1 MIRRT
6 HTTDPAGSPS
16 ALSQACR
23 TARRISRRTACKLA
37 VGALLATSLSG
48 TATLSLADEGSYPTK
63 PIRVIVP
70 FKPGGRTDTVARL
83 LGEKIQENGWL
94 SQPMVILNAD
104 GGAGANAVNQMRR
117 GDADGHTA
125 VHWHHQLLISI
136 AMQLG
141 DFTLDDFKSVGYT
154 GGGSPVWAV
163 REDSPYNTLQ
173 ELIDALKAE
182 PRSLVEAVGIGTIP
196 HFVGAML
203 ANEAGFETR
212 YVTASSGADRLR
224 LLLGGN
230 ADISLFAASEFI
242 GQGEGLKALVYFGRE
257 RLPDLPDVPTA
268 SELGLDVNWANPNW
282 WLVPAD
288 TPDDVVA
295 QLAAALEKAIADP
308 EIVEYFNA
316 NTLEAYWVDGESAMA
331 DAKKTLAALKPVA
344 DSIK

>member
-1 MIRRT
+1 MIRRFLST
-6 HTTDPAGSPS
+6 RSRRHFLGRSAAIAAVVALGSSVMLPD
-16 ALSQACR
+16 SQA
-23 TARRISRRTACKLA
+23 
-37 VGALLATSLSG
+37 
-48 TATLSLADEGSYPTK
+48 LADAGSYPSK

-83 LGEKIQENGWL
+83 LGEKIQENNWL
-94 SQPMVILNAD
+94 SQPMVIVNAD

-141 DFTLDDFKSVGYT
+141 DYTLDDFKSVGYT

-163 REDSPYNTLQ
+163 RDDAPFDTLQ

-212 YVTASSGADRLR
+212 YVTANSGADRLR

-242 GQGEGLKALVYFGRE
+242 AQGDGMKALVYFGRE
-257 RLPDLPDVPTA
+257 RLPGLPDVPTA
-268 SELGLDVNWANPNW
+268 GELGLDVSWANPNW

-295 QLAAALEKAIADP
+295 ELAAALEKAIADP
-308 EIVEYFNA
+308 EIQEYFSE
-316 NTLEAYWVDGESAMA
+316 NTLEAYWMDGASAME
-331 DAKKTLAALKPVA
+331 DARKTLDALKPVA
-344 DSIK
+344 ETIK

>member
-1 MIRRT
+1 M
-6 HTTDPAGSPS
+6 PG
-16 ALSQACR
+16 
-23 TARRISRRTACKLA
+23 RRTALGRLGHA
-37 VGALLATSLSG
+37 AMGALLAASLTGPLS
-48 TATLSLADEGSYPTK
+48 TALAAEGSFPSK
-63 PIRVIVP
+63 PIRVIVH

-83 LGEKIQENGWL
+83 LGAKIEEKGWL
-94 SQPMVILNAD
+94 SQPMVVLNAD

-117 GDADGHTA
+117 GEPDGHTA

-141 DFTLDDFKSVGYT
+141 DFTLDDFKSIGYT

-212 YVTASSGADRLR
+212 YVTANSGADRLR

-230 ADISLFAASEFI
+230 ADIALFAASEFLA
-242 GQGEGLKALVYFGRE
+242 QGKGLKALVYFGRE
-257 RLPDLPDVPTA
+257 RLPEMPDVPTA
-268 SELGLDVNWANPNW
+268 SELGLDVSWANPNW

-295 QLAAALEKAIADP
+295 QLAGALQNAIADP
-308 EIVEYFNA
+308 DIIEYFKN
-316 NTLEAYWVDGESAMA
+316 NTLEPYWMDGPTAMA
-331 DAKKTLAALKPVA
+331 DAQKTLEALKPVA
-344 DSIK
+344 ESIK